1 MKIKRYLTKYGVKVA
16 VIAVAA
22 ALVVIIGAAVRGGTA
37 GAAENGAASLAMPVQ
52 KAASAIAGWFESIYG
67 YMYKYDQLVEENNAL
82 RAQVVEYQ
90 TQAGDY
96 REALEENARLRE
108 LLNLQ
113 AKHQDFEFESAKIV
127 SWDSSNYTSSFTIS
141 KGSDSGIEVG
151 DSVVTEY
158 GALAGQVTE
167 LGTTWA
173 SVRTVADVGMDVG
186 ALVGEN
192 GYAGMVVGEFSLM
205 QQGKTRMTYLSSGAQ
220 IFEGDEVVTSGKGG
234 AFPPGLLIGTVE
246 TVMAEAGGQTTYGVV
261 EPACDLDALSQVFV
275 IKDYRITE

>member
-1 MKIKRYLTKYGVKVA
+1 MKIKRDLTKYGVKVA
-16 VIAVAA
+16 VIAVIA
-22 ALVVIIGAAVRGGTA
+22 ALAVIVGAKVRGGIA
-37 GAAENGAASLAMPVQ
+37 SGAENGAVSLAMPVQ
-52 KAASAIAGWFESIYG
+52 KAAAAVAGWFESIYG

-82 RAQVVEYQ
+82 RAQVIEYQ
-90 TQAGDY
+90 SQAGDY

-186 ALVGEN
+186 ALVGDN
-192 GYAGMVVGEFSLM
+192 GYAGLDVGEFSLM
-205 QQGKTRMTYLSSGAQ
+205 QQGKTRMTYLSAGAQ

-261 EPACDLDALSQVFV
+261 APACDLDALSQVFV